1 MAAVI
6 SAHPSGSWSQ
16 GLYECSGPERHAPS
30 DFPSWSSLL
39 PSAVSHD
46 HEDHA
51 MYVKTRSVHNR
62 SFFEDVR
69 NELISIEH
77 GLRLRVLTAE
87 DEVQTSGAATGTLDP
102 AALISVH
109 RSILQALH
117 IAKGFLGNR
126 EQHKSM
132 IIYHLCA
139 EVADHLGCQMAP
151 DKQLF
156 WQMLTR
162 LCLADAYARFSK
174 LEESMAI
181 LLEAINLSHHID
193 VQPAGDELANP
204 TAKVLEA
211 ACRKVLCRVFLEAS
225 LGCHDDRQERVDDA
239 SKEVTQAVD
248 LLEQYFPQVP
258 GQAEKRADAAAA
270 LATAYSSKGVCE
282 VRGGRFDEALVWF
295 AKAQHVLKDFSFP
308 GNNAERIVNDIAE
321 QIEHANHLQK
331 FS

>member
-1 MAAVI
+1 
-6 SAHPSGSWSQ
+6 
-16 GLYECSGPERHAPS
+16 
-30 DFPSWSSLL
+30 
-39 PSAVSHD
+39 
-46 HEDHA
+46 

-62 SFFEDVR
+62 NFFNDVR
-69 NELISIEH
+69 SELVSIEH
-77 GLRLRVLTAE
+77 GLRLQVLTAE
-87 DEVQTSGAATGTLDP
+87 DEVPNGGAATRALDP
-102 AALISVH
+102 TALLSVH

-132 IIYHLCA
+132 ILLHLCA

-151 DKQLF
+151 DTQLF

-162 LCLADAYARFSK
+162 LCLADAYARFNK

-181 LLEAINLSHHID
+181 LLEAINLSQHAD
-193 VQPAGDELANP
+193 VQPPGDELASP

-211 ACRKVLCRVFLEAS
+211 ACRKVMCRVFLEAS

-239 SKEVTQAVD
+239 SKEVTQAVA
-248 LLEQYFPQVP
+248 LLERYLPQVP
-258 GQAEKRADAAAA
+258 GHAEKRSDAAAA

-282 VRGGRFDEALVWF
+282 VRGGKFEEALVWF
-295 AKAQHVLKDFSFP
+295 AKAQHVLKEFSFP
-308 GNNAERIVNDIAE
+308 GNNAERIVSDIAE
-321 QIEHANHLQK
+321 QIEHAHHLQK